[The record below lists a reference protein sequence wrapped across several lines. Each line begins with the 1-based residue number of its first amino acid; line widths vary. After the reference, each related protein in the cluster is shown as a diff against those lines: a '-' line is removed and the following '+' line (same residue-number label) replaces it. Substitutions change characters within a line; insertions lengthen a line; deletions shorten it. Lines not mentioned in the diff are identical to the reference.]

1 MPANF
6 HLVQSLIKSLAII
19 DVLSESVD
27 GMGITEMSER
37 IGLNKSTVHRISST
51 LVHEGFVE
59 QDQRKGVYRLS
70 PKLFELARKILNNI
84 RPAKIVGPHLEKL
97 ARATGESACYV
108 VIDKE
113 NARLIVSDEVM
124 TPKPIKVRSQ
134 LGESLSLS
142 GSAPGKMFLA
152 SLSDGEIKEIMDE
165 KGRKSVLRDEK
176 ATFAT
181 LRKDLGVIREKGF
194 VYETLKKEEEPICH
208 VAAPVRNEHG
218 TIIGAVDVYAPAY
231 RWPKEKAGRI
241 GDLVKEAALEISKK
255 LGFIPV

>member
-1 MPANF
+1 MPTNF
-6 HLVQSLIKSLAII
+6 HLVQSLIKSLAIVE
-19 DVLSESVD
+19 VLSESVD
-27 GMGITEMSER
+27 GLGITEMSDR

-97 ARATGESACYV
+97 SKATGESACYV

-142 GSAPGKMFLA
+142 ASAAGKMFLA

-165 KGRKSVLRDEK
+165 KGRMSVLHGEK
-176 ATFAT
+176 ASFAT
-181 LRKDLGVIREKGF
+181 LKKDLGLIRERGF
-194 VYETLKKEEEPICH
+194 VYETLKKEDEPICH
-208 VAAPVRNEHG
+208 VAAPVRNEQG
-218 TIIGAVDVYAPAY
+218 TIIGVVDVYAPAY
-231 RWPKEKAGRI
+231 RWPKEKSGRI
-241 GDLVKEAALEISKK
+241 GDLVKETALEISKK
-255 LGFIPV
+255 LGHIPA